1 MKKYPISV
9 LIASCDEGYL
19 LEDCLKSLQFC
30 DEIVGVNLESSDNTK
45 ALMQQYCTRYEEH
58 KRVPIVELIHPIYIP
73 QLKHDWIMVID
84 PDERLTPALKDDIV
98 NTIFEVPDTIA
109 AVRVPMFNHF
119 KGKKLE
125 HSVYG
130 GLIYFRLL
138 YRKSAII
145 LSENIH
151 TGIIM
156 KPGFDRIKIPFNGDN
171 YDVHLWS
178 HGWKHLYNKHKRYID
193 KEGIAQFNQGKKYS
207 FKSQFK
213 DTIVK
218 FYYSYKTR
226 RGYKDG
232 LRGLL
237 LSFLAAKYEFGLWNS
252 LRKFEKIKCAE

>member
-98 NTIFEVPDTIA
+98 NTIFELPDTIA

-138 YRKSAII
+138 YRKSGII
-145 LSENIH
+145 LSEIIH
-151 TGIIM
+151 NSIQL
-156 KPGFDRIKIPFNGDN
+156 KEGFDRIKIPYKGNNIDI
-171 YDVHLWS
+171 HLWCQS
-178 HGWKHLYNKHKRYID
+178 WKKLFEKHNRYLKSEGNRMY
-193 KEGIAQFNQGKKYS
+193 KEGYKYS
-207 FKSQFK
+207 YTKQIKSS
-213 DTIVK
+213 ILK
-218 FYYSYKTR
+218 FYYSYKGCK
-226 RGYKDG
+226 GYKMG
-232 LRGLL
+232 LTGLL
-237 LSFLAAKYEFGLWNS
+237 LSLFAFWFEFSKWNKLKKTS
-252 LRKFEKIKCAE
+252 KLFS

>member
-98 NTIFEVPDTIA
+98 NTIFELPNTIA

-138 YRKSAII
+138 YRKS
-145 LSENIH
+145 
-151 TGIIM
+151 
-156 KPGFDRIKIPFNGDN
+156 
-171 YDVHLWS
+171 
-178 HGWKHLYNKHKRYID
+178 
-193 KEGIAQFNQGKKYS
+193 
-207 FKSQFK
+207 
-213 DTIVK
+213 
-218 FYYSYKTR
+218 
-226 RGYKDG
+226 
-232 LRGLL
+232 
-237 LSFLAAKYEFGLWNS
+237 
-252 LRKFEKIKCAE
+252 